1 MSKNMY
7 IFFIPPIRQNRKY
20 IYPFSS
26 PPENVYKHIPR
37 SPHQALFFISLK
49 QPFKTDKRD
58 MIHTVLNTLAEKM
71 NEFLTSYY
79 KRSESMVEVGAI
91 EPPSD
96 EEASDKI
103 ILSVINIER
112 ETAMGINTT
121 YQKTSSTQLH
131 QKSAPWFINIQIM
144 VAAVFAPK
152 RYEES
157 LKVLS
162 DCISFLQQESIIY
175 LPEGQK
181 ITLEPVTLG
190 IQELSNI
197 WSILG
202 GHYYPSVLCKARMLS
217 FDGSEIKQ
225 IKPRITQ
232 PNIN

>member
-1 MSKNMY
+1 
-7 IFFIPPIRQNRKY
+7 
-20 IYPFSS
+20 
-26 PPENVYKHIPR
+26 
-37 SPHQALFFISLK
+37 
-49 QPFKTDKRD
+49 

-79 KRSESMVEVGAI
+79 KRAESMVEVGAI
-91 EPPSD
+91 EPTTD
-96 EEASDKI
+96 EESSDKI

-112 ETAMGINTT
+112 ETTMGISTA
-121 YQKTSSTQLH
+121 YQKMSSTQVQ
-131 QKSAPWFINIQIM
+131 QKSAPWFLNIQIM

-162 DCISFLQQESIIY
+162 DCISFLQQQSLIY
-175 LPEGQK
+175 LPGGQK
-181 ITLEPVTLG
+181 IILEPVTLG

-202 GHYYPSVLCKARMLS
+202 GHYYPSVLCKARMLA

-225 IKPRITQ
+225 IKPRIRE
-232 PNIN
+232 PDIN